1 MLSSQLSRQLVINVT
16 HEFLVP
22 EVYKSGCIE
31 EIEEALWIGATIQNS
46 IKTRRS
52 NDEVKK
58 ISELKD
64 AEISRITL
72 QYNDKLTKV
81 LDELHSVTSAKDKA
95 DLQYS
100 QALKEIK
107 EKERDLVTKECDD
120 KLRILRSDYE
130 GLSTRYDNIIEL
142 KRQIEESRNKEIND
156 AIKRTESIMEKLI
169 ASKDEQLQKLDSSYI
184 KLQDVISKQSDEINK
199 LNTSVTNSIN
209 NTGKRNANIKAK
221 GSDYEEE
228 FREKLIR
235 AFGLCN
241 GFRLRDTRLGM
252 GHEMDFSM
260 DIEGNVVLWE
270 LKNYNNPV
278 PKAESDKFL
287 RDLKENPQSKIGV
300 MISRYTDI
308 YGKSQSGNIF
318 TEFDDGKM
326 MIYISRFEEFCGGD
340 ENRTFQMIASLFRIW
355 WEYGKEESNVLDRAE
370 IIRELE
376 RIIEEISKRRTEW
389 RRHKAHMDEITRW
402 TSDLLDE
409 SENRLDRILKKVRNT
424 DSVQPGETPIQ
435 IPDGVFR
442 ESDSEKDQNW
452 IKSIMKVCSCDGQ
465 IEVRELVDLLTP
477 HHKLSKDTIRSNIM
491 SVVKDSAV
499 IKKGVIKHI
508 KGISK
513 FVPDCQIVF
522 NTP

>member
-1 MLSSQLSRQLVINVT
+1 MLTRQIQLHVNQSFAL
-16 HEFLVP
+16 P
-22 EVYKSGCIE
+22 EVYRSGCVE
-31 EIEEALWIGATIQNS
+31 EVEEALWIGATIQNS
-46 IKTRRS
+46 VKTRRS

-64 AEISRITL
+64 AEISRITT

-81 LDELHSVTSAKDKA
+81 LDELHMITTAKDA
-95 DLQYS
+95 AEYQYS
-100 QALKEIK
+100 HALKEL
-107 EKERDLVTKECDD
+107 KERERDAVTKEWDE
-120 KLRILRSDYE
+120 KFRIARYNYDT
-130 GLSTRYDNIIEL
+130 LSSRYDTLLSL
-142 KRQIEESRNKEIND
+142 KREVEEARAKDIED
-156 AIKRTESIMEKLI
+156 AVKRTESIMEKLVI
-169 ASKDEQLQKLDSSYI
+169 SKAEQLNKMEATYL
-184 KLQDVISKQSDEINK
+184 KLQDIIAKQSDDINK
-199 LNTSVTNSIN
+199 LNTTLVNSIS
-209 NTGKRNANIKAK
+209 TAGKRNANIKVK

-228 FREKLIR
+228 FREKLVR
-235 AFGLCN
+235 VFGLCQ

-260 DIEGNVVLWE
+260 DIEGNVILWE
-270 LKNYNNPV
+270 LKNYSAPV
-278 PKAESDKFL
+278 PKAEVDKFL

-300 MISRYTDI
+300 MISRNTDI
-308 YGKSQSGNIF
+308 YGKSQSGNMF

-326 MIYISRFEEFCGGD
+326 MIYISRFEEFCSGD
-340 ENRTFQMIASLFRIW
+340 ENRTFQMIASLFRVW

-442 ESDSEKDQNW
+442 ESDSEKDQTW
-452 IKSIMKVCSCDGQ
+452 IKSIMKVCSCGGQ

-477 HHKLSKDTIRSNIM
+477 HHKLSKDNIRSNVM
-491 SVVKDSAV
+491 SIIKDSAV

-513 FVPDCQIVF
+513 FVPECQIVF
-522 NTP
+522 